1 MNATYR
7 LESEIVGVDD
17 DGDNVVLATE
27 SRSSGN
33 GLSIAIDEE
42 GDAPLATD
50 TPADKLEAVMQ
61 ALTRCA
67 DDTAE
72 ATGEDR
78 CAHRHRGGPS
88 VRSAESRS

>member
-1 MNATYR
+1 MIRTVRSSLERPNDEEQIENRAMNATYR

-50 TPADKLEAVMQ
+50 TPADKL
-61 ALTRCA
+61 
-67 DDTAE
+67 
-72 ATGEDR
+72 
-78 CAHRHRGGPS
+78 
-88 VRSAESRS
+88 